1 MKHKK
6 EFLTTLTILII
17 ALFALIVWAG
27 PGGVDTTTNNAQF
40 SVPSL
45 PGPQNFLNANVSA
58 TSTLEVS
65 ADRPVSWSFDGNFT
79 NGTVYFWNGSDPN
92 VNSITEV
99 GLAASYSLTS
109 ADFDAN
115 FSVANAS
122 ILDSGHNLSDGVYNI
137 TVKVTNA
144 SDDILLFNKS
154 IFTDSSQFMVIDG
167 TNPYVTINTPAN
179 GSFIGSSEAFTFN
192 ATITNDTGWTAL
204 AYVNLSNNS
213 DTNNSYT
220 FSGDSAEAGGDFVLI
235 YNQSVLVEG
244 ANTLT
249 VNVNDTANNTNSSQ
263 FVTVFVDTVPPIVN
277 LEVGQNHDNWTWT
290 TDTTPTLTY
299 NYTDN
304 TSPNASCEL
313 FIDEV
318 GYGVNS
324 TVLNDTQTNFTVNTS
339 LTSGKKAWYVNCTDL
354 GSNSNSSLNNSAAFY
369 LDVVSPVAIG
379 TPANNS
385 WTSET
390 RADNVNF
397 TFEFVSGFVNS
408 STDNTFNNVTCELF
422 VTNSTGVLV
431 PHGINITA
439 LNNTNMTIQNNQTL
453 LADKATLAGSNVNW
467 TVNCTYNSTI
477 IQPEGSFYTLR
488 LDNVTPITPAVEIS
502 SRTASSITASI
513 ATSGDVTSCSDAEVG
528 TSGMS
533 GSGTSWSLTRSSL
546 SAETAYNFQVTCSD
560 AAGNNAISAT
570 TTISTLAADGGG
582 SGGTGSSGGSGNQ
595 VKGDFAKRIWTSIN
609 EGETATVEVENG
621 VVGITEVNFKVKE
634 TLWGA
639 WLKVSKKDSL
649 PSSMDTFSNEVYKY
663 VEITKSSIIKE
674 EAIDNAEVKFKVLKS
689 WLSENG
695 VSKEN
700 VALFRFADDKWN
712 ELSTVMGQDD
722 GTYIHYTA
730 ETPGFSYFVI
740 GQTSAE
746 AAAPTA
752 EVAAEEGAAAEEAG
766 EEAAEEAGEAAAEDG
781 KAWSWIVLVIVII
794 AVVAVLLWLRSRAK
808 PRPVPKNVSKPAK
821 KRKK

>member
-109 ADFDAN
+109 ADFNAN

-154 IFTDSSQFMVIDG
+154 IFTDPSQFMVIDG
-167 TNPYVTINTPAN
+167 TNPNVTINTPAN

-235 YNQSVLVEG
+235 YNQSVLLEG
-244 ANTLT
+244 ENTLT

-263 FVTVFVDTVPPIVN
+263 FVTVFVDTTNATVE

-290 TDTTPTLTY
+290 TDTTPTLYY
-299 NYTDN
+299 NFTDD

-313 FIDEV
+313 FVDGT

-324 TVLNDTQTNFTVNTS
+324 TVLNNTQTVWTVNAT
-339 LTSGKKAWYVNCTDL
+339 LDTGTKTWWVNCTDL
-354 GSNSNSSLNNSAAFY
+354 GSNIGSSGRNNPYS
-369 LDVVSPVAIG
+369 LDIVSPITVI
-379 TPANNS
+379 TPTNNS

-390 RADNVNF
+390 RADNVSF
-397 TFEFVSGFVNS
+397 TFNFVSGFVNS
-408 STDNTFNNVTCELF
+408 SSDSTQNNVSCELF
-422 VTNSTGVLV
+422 VTNLSTGILLAS
-431 PHGINITA
+431 GINTTA
-439 LNNTNMTIQNNQTL
+439 LNNTNMTIRNNQTL
-453 LADKATLAGSNVNW
+453 IANATTLASANVNW
-467 TVNCTYNSTI
+467 TVNCTFNGTV
-477 IQPEGSFYTLR
+477 IQPTGGFYTLQ
-488 LDNVTPITPAVEIS
+488 LDNVTPTVTPSVS
-502 SRTASSITASI
+502 SATITATTSSLSTTTNEA
-513 ATSGDVTSCSDAEVG
+513 ATCRYSSEDVAYSAMTLFGGTGG
-528 TSGMS
+528 TSHS
-533 GSGTSWSLTRSSL
+533 VVLSSL
-546 SAETAYNFQVTCSD
+546 SAATPYTYYVRCQDVASNEGSSSTTFTTLS
-560 AAGNNAISAT
+560 AAAT
-570 TTISTLAADGGG
+570 SG
-582 SGGTGSSGGSGNQ
+582 SSGSSGGIGTSAQ
-595 VKGDFAKRIWTSIN
+595 GDFAKEFWASIN
-609 EGETATVEVENG
+609 TGETATVEVENG
-621 VVGITEVNFKVKE
+621 VIGVTEVSFKVDK

-639 WLKVSKKDSL
+639 WLKVAKKDSL
-649 PSSMDTFSNEVYKY
+649 PSSVATFSNKAYKY
-663 VEITKSSIIKE
+663 
-674 EAIDNAEVKFKVLKS
+674 
-689 WLSENG
+689 
-695 VSKEN
+695 
-700 VALFRFADDKWN
+700 
-712 ELSTVMGQDD
+712 
-722 GTYIHYTA
+722 
-730 ETPGFSYFVI
+730 
-740 GQTSAE
+740 
-746 AAAPTA
+746 
-752 EVAAEEGAAAEEAG
+752 
-766 EEAAEEAGEAAAEDG
+766 
-781 KAWSWIVLVIVII
+781 
-794 AVVAVLLWLRSRAK
+794 
-808 PRPVPKNVSKPAK
+808 
-821 KRKK
+821 